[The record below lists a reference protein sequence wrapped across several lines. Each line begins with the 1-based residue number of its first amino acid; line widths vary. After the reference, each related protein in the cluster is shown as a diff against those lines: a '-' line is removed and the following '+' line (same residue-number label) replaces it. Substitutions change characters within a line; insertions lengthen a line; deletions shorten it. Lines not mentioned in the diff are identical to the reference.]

1 MLKIIN
7 PWLHKEGYNC
17 FGCAPENPIGLHM
30 HFYEEGD
37 KIVSFWQPQSHF
49 QGWVGTLHGG
59 IISTLIDETAGWAV
73 SRKLQT
79 AGMTSRLNVSFRK
92 PIASDDPQLIIKAWI
107 TARKRNFVEIHV
119 TVENNQQEICAEA
132 DVTYYAMGEEK
143 ASEMGFLHCDV
154 EEEQLFPF

>member
-1 MLKIIN
+1 MQKIIN

-37 KIVSFWQPQSHF
+37 KIVSFWQPQEQF

-79 AGMTSRLNVSFRK
+79 KETQIHYFTVLKSKMSLKGLKSWCWPHSFWR
-92 PIASDDPQLIIKAWI
+92 
-107 TARKRNFVEIHV
+107 F
-119 TVENNQQEICAEA
+119 
-132 DVTYYAMGEEK
+132 
-143 ASEMGFLHCDV
+143 
-154 EEEQLFPF
+154 